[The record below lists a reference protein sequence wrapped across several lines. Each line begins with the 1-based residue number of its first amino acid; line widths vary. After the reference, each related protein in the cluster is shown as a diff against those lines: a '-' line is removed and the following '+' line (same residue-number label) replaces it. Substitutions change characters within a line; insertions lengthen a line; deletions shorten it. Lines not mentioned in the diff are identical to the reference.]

1 VKLFDWIWKVEG
13 ELALPPGLSADEAY
27 ARLEPMLR
35 EPGTTLERDGERL
48 SYAKKDPVAQDKL
61 AVFEKGELL
70 VEETEGGGVLRW
82 RLSSRALLACFLAPL
97 LFLGFAQLTV
107 AVGKYEKAK
116 AEAAEK
122 ADPKAA
128 AAKKKEDEKKDEEVK
143 PLHPVDKFL
152 GAPEPEKPKKD
163 DKKKKKEEE
172 NDRFSPT
179 PAYVF
184 AGIFAALYVIGRW
197 LEAWLVRR
205 RFRRQLW
212 GDAAADAP
220 SAAQAMGSGPLA

>member
-35 EPGTTLERDGERL
+35 EPGTTLERNGEQL

-70 VEETEGGGVLRW
+70 VETGEGGGVLRW
-82 RLSSRALLACFLAPL
+82 RLTSRALLACFLAPL
-97 LFLGFAQLTV
+97 LFLGFAQLNVT
-107 AVGKYEKAK
+107 VGKYEKAK

-122 ADPKAA
+122 AEG
-128 AAKKKEDEKKDEEVK
+128 AKKKKDEKKDEEVK
-143 PLHPVDKFL
+143 PLHPIDKFL

-163 DKKKKKEEE
+163 EKKKKEDE
-172 NDRFSPT
+172 NDKFSPT

-197 LEAWLVRR
+197 LEAWLVNR
-205 RFRRQLW
+205 RFRQRL
-212 GDAAADAP
+212 
-220 SAAQAMGSGPLA
+220 LET